1 MDRLAFRLLN
11 EYQRDFPLVPR
22 PFAEIA
28 AGLRVSEAAVMR
40 TFSGLLEDGKIGR
53 IGAVFRPNTVGA
65 SALAAL
71 AVPPSDLARVAEIV
85 SALTE
90 VNHSYEREHR
100 YNLWFV
106 VTAPDASRVGAV
118 LDRIDAECGLGAGK
132 AVLTIPRALRLPL
145 EEEFHI
151 DLGFDLSGGA
161 VPRNG
166 TTTMQS
172 VTLGAAEQRLVAALE
187 RGIPLVPR
195 PYAELGRAAGLT
207 ESETMEI
214 LRRWLDCGIV
224 RRFGAV
230 VRHLPL
236 GYRANAMVVWN
247 VPDADAGE
255 AGRRAAALPAVTL
268 CYRRARQ
275 LPEWPCN
282 LFCMIHA
289 KQREAAVR
297 AIDEVTLAAGL
308 ARYPREVL
316 FSRRCF
322 AQRGARYARVA
333 HG

>member
-85 SALTE
+85 SALPE

-106 VTAPDASRVGAV
+106 VAAADEARVAGTI
-118 LDRIDAECGLGAGK
+118 DRIESESGLK
-132 AVLTIPRALRLPL
+132 ALRLPL

-151 DLGFDLSGGA
+151 DLGFDLENGS
-161 VPRNG
+161 VPR
-166 TTTMQS
+166 TAPLRVES
-172 VTLGAAEQRLVAALE
+172 VKLAETESRLLAALGDGLPITE
-187 RGIPLVPR
+187 E
-195 PYAELGRAAGLT
+195 PYAQLGTKADL
-207 ESETMEI
+207 SEQGVIEI
-214 LRRWLDCGIV
+214 LRGWVGSGIV

-230 VRHLPL
+230 VRHRPL
-236 GYRANAMVVWN
+236 GFRANAMVVWD
-247 VPDADAGE
+247 VPEDEVRD
-255 AGRRAAALPAVTL
+255 AGRRLARHPAVTL

-275 LPEWPCN
+275 LPEWPYN
-282 LFCMIHA
+282 LFCMVHGRERGA
-289 KQREAAVR
+289 VRRALEEAAR
-297 AIDEVTLAAGL
+297 AAGL
-308 ARYPREVL
+308 EQRTREIL
-316 FSRRCF
+316 FSRACF
-322 AQRGARYARVA
+322 TQRGARYA

>member
-28 AGLRVSEAAVMR
+28 GELRVSEAAVIR
-40 TFSGLLEDGKIGR
+40 TFSGLLKDGKIGR

-85 SALTE
+85 SARPE

-106 VTAPDASRVGAV
+106 VAAADEARVACAI
-118 LDRIDAECGLGAGK
+118 DRIESDSGLK
-132 AVLTIPRALRLPL
+132 ALRLPL

-151 DLGFDLSGGA
+151 DLGFDLENGS
-161 VPRNG
+161 VPRAAPLRVR
-166 TTTMQS
+166 S
-172 VTLGAAEQRLVAALE
+172 VKLAAAELRLVAALADGLPMTE
-187 RGIPLVPR
+187 EPYVRLGSEADLSEHRVIEIMRGWV
-195 PYAELGRAAGLT
+195 EGGV
-207 ESETMEI
+207 
-214 LRRWLDCGIV
+214 V

-230 VRHLPL
+230 VRHRPL
-236 GYRANAMVVWN
+236 GFRANAMVVWD
-247 VPDADAGE
+247 VPEDEVRD
-255 AGRRAAALPAVTL
+255 AGRRLARHAAVTL

-275 LPEWPCN
+275 LPDWPYN
-282 LFCMIHA
+282 LFCMVHG
-289 KQREAAVR
+289 RERGAVR
-297 AIDEVTLAAGL
+297 RAIEEVARAAGL
-308 ARYPREVL
+308 EQRTREIL
-316 FSRRCF
+316 FSRTCF
-322 AQRGARYARVA
+322 TQRGARYA